1 MSTQTTLLSFKKLV
15 HAHCGLVLEGIA
27 EDRLHKALQR
37 GAEQTGCASLQDYER
52 LIRRDKQQFEQLI
65 SELTVNETYFFRE
78 PEQIQLLTEILVPQ
92 VLTQKKGSGP
102 VRILS
107 AGCSSGEEPYS
118 LVMALQDIYG
128 ERTAH
133 LFQVDAG
140 DLDLR
145 ILEKA
150 RQGIYSDFSFRGVAS
165 HWRERYFQANSN
177 GYHLKPV
184 IREQVHFY
192 PLNLLA
198 PVPPADFKDYD
209 IIFFR
214 NVSIY
219 FDTDTR
225 RIIQRQFYELMQE
238 QSILFLGSSEILG
251 NDLGVFELVEQ
262 EGQYFF
268 IKGDVYRPVSSQAFS
283 WPQPIV
289 HNEPMAVVHNVESTK
304 LIVPQA
310 ASEDMHAVSEPRR
323 LPIEQPSPEQQRL
336 SVSTQPASLSDLTS
350 IQQLMRFGEP
360 QRALLLL
367 DRLLASGY
375 QHYGASLLK
384 AWILLNN
391 QDFSSAQQYL
401 DEVLAVEP
409 WSIDGMLIKGLSCKW
424 QGDLQSAQQWFKKVI
439 YTCPECWPAHYYLA
453 DLNRQQGQ
461 NNAALKA
468 YQTVMRILTA
478 NPTAGDCLQWIPL
491 PLPVGDVVFLSKR
504 HIQQL
509 SSGLQMTRAED

>member
-1 MSTQTTLLSFKKLV
+1 MSTQTSLLAFKKLV

-27 EDRLHKALQR
+27 EDRLHKALLKN
-37 GAEQTGCASLQDYER
+37 AEQLGCQDLQDYER
-52 LIRRDKQQFEQLI
+52 LVRRDKQSFEQLI
-65 SELTVNETYFFRE
+65 SQLTVNETYFFRE
-78 PEQIQLLTEILVPQ
+78 PEQIQLLSEVLVPQ
-92 VLTQKKGSGP
+92 VLAQKNGSGP

-118 LVMALQDIYG
+118 LVMALQRIYG
-128 ERTAH
+128 EKTAQ

-150 RQGIYSDFSFRGVAS
+150 RQGIYSEFSFRGVEQ
-165 HWRERYFQANSN
+165 HWRDCYFQASTN
-177 GYHLKPV
+177 GFHLKPI

-198 PVPPADFKDYD
+198 PVLPIDLKDYD

-225 RIIQRQFYELMQE
+225 RIIQRKFYELMQE

-268 IKGDVYRPVSSQAFS
+268 IKGDAYRPESSQAFS
-283 WPQPIV
+283 WT
-289 HNEPMAVVHNVESTK
+289 HHTASTE
-304 LIVPQA
+304 QA
-310 ASEDMHAVSEPRR
+310 PAKYDVKDLNRS
-323 LPIEQPSPEQQRL
+323 LRL
-336 SVSTQPASLSDLTS
+336 SLNEQARSASLRASLVADQARAEHLLSAKATSISLPDLTS

-360 QRALLLL
+360 QRALRQL
-367 DRLLASGY
+367 DYLLASGY
-375 QHYGASLLK
+375 QHYAANLLK
-384 AWILLNN
+384 SWILLNN
-391 QDFSSAQQYL
+391 QSFVEADKF
-401 DEVLAVEP
+401 LAEALAAEP
-409 WSIDGMLIKGLSCKW
+409 WSVDGMLIKGLSCKW
-424 QGDLQSAQQWFKKVI
+424 QDDLQSAQQWFKKVI
-439 YTCPECWPAHYYLA
+439 YTSPECWPAHYYLA
-453 DLNRQQGQ
+453 DINRQQGQ
-461 NNAALKA
+461 DEAALKA

-478 NPTAGDCLQWIPL
+478 NPTAGDCMLWVPL

-509 SSGLQMTRAED
+509 SSGIQTKRADD